1 MANGNQDEMT
11 KKAKDALADE
21 VVELYQLSLMRET
34 IDQKLA
40 RMSVNMDNL
49 QVLLGRMST
58 RLDRIVEIY
67 ERLLVLK
74 LGEHQSRREKRE
86 AGAGK
91 VNPRI
96 RNLNPKRRKNK

>member
-1 MANGNQDEMT
+1 MT
-11 KKAKDALADE
+11 KKTKDALADE
-21 VVELYQLSLMRET
+21 VAELYQLSLMRET
-34 IDQKLA
+34 IDQRLA
-40 RMSVNMDNL
+40 RMSVALDNFG
-49 QVLLGRMST
+49 VMLGRMST

-74 LGEHQSRREKRE
+74 LGDHKSGREKRE

-96 RNLNPKRRKNK
+96 RNLNPKRHKNK